1 MTKADEDVGPN
12 ATTDMQE
19 APRAQ
24 QTSNRMAKTL
34 SSRLYIAIALF
45 ALFLNFFLAQYDKFV
60 LSYFQADVISTL
72 SLSSADYGIL
82 SGYATGIVY
91 ALLALP
97 IAFIAD
103 YVEARVWVLSV
114 AALWWSLCVF
124 FQGLS
129 HNFWQILLAR
139 IGMGIG
145 QAPVEALSIS
155 LISDLVDA
163 KWLFLAERYVSAFIM
178 YSSMTHPS
186 QHVLRRRVRRRSSQ
200 WANRD
205 SI

>member
-1 MTKADEDVGPN
+1 MGQNQEDFKPP
-12 ATTDMQE
+12 TIHDSQE
-19 APRAQ
+19 APRTQ
-24 QTSNRMAKTL
+24 QDNPYRPKTL
-34 SSRLYIAIALF
+34 LSRVYVVAAVFLI
-45 ALFLNFFLAQYDKFV
+45 FLNFFLAQYDKFV
-60 LSYFQADVISTL
+60 LSYFQTEVISSL
-72 SLSSADYGIL
+72 NLSSSGYGVL

-103 YVEARVWVLSV
+103 YVKARVWVLSI
-114 AALWWSLCVF
+114 AALWWSLCVL

-155 LISDLVDA
+155 LISDFVDA
-163 KWLFLAERYVSAFIM
+163 KWLFVAERYVFS
-178 YSSMTHPS
+178 PS
-186 QHVLRRRVRRRSSQ
+186 
-200 WANRD
+200 
-205 SI
+205 

>member
-1 MTKADEDVGPN
+1 MAEAHEDWKDATAVADRDQNQSTQEDDAPKAR
-12 ATTDMQE
+12 TLLS
-19 APRAQ
+19 RAY
-24 QTSNRMAKTL
+24 L
-34 SSRLYIAIALF
+34 LIAVFLI
-45 ALFLNFFLAQYDKFV
+45 FLNFFLAQYDKFV
-60 LSYFQADVISTL
+60 LSYFQAEVMSSL
-72 SLSSADYGIL
+72 ALSSADYGIL

-103 YVEARVWVLSV
+103 YVEARVWVLTV
-114 AALWWSLCVF
+114 AALWWSLCVL

-129 HNFWQILLAR
+129 QTFWQILLAR

-163 KWLFLAERYVSAFIM
+163 RWLFLAER
-178 YSSMTHPS
+178 
-186 QHVLRRRVRRRSSQ
+186 
-200 WANRD
+200 
-205 SI
+205 

>member
-1 MTKADEDVGPN
+1 
-12 ATTDMQE
+12 
-19 APRAQ
+19 
-24 QTSNRMAKTL
+24 MAKTNDDFNHPTIGDINND
-34 SSRLYIAIALF
+34 SSRRRNYTYKPRTLLSQIYLVVSIFL
-45 ALFLNFFLAQYDKFV
+45 LFLNFFLAQYDKFV
-60 LSYFQADVISTL
+60 LSYFQAEVISSL
-72 SLSSADYGIL
+72 NLSSSDYGVL

-103 YVEARVWVLSV
+103 YAEARVWVLSV
-114 AALWWSLCVF
+114 AALWWSLCVL

-163 KWLFLAERYVSAFIM
+163 KWLFVAERYVFRLGL
-178 YSSMTHPS
+178 T
-186 QHVLRRRVRRRSSQ
+186 
-200 WANRD
+200 
-205 SI
+205 

>member
-1 MTKADEDVGPN
+1 
-12 ATTDMQE
+12 
-19 APRAQ
+19 
-24 QTSNRMAKTL
+24 MAKGPEGLEASPADNMRETQRTQQDDAHKPRTL
-34 SSRLYIAIALF
+34 LSRVYLFTAIFL
-45 ALFLNFFLAQYDKFV
+45 LFLNFFLAQYDKFV
-60 LSYFQADVISTL
+60 LSYFQADVIRSL
-72 SLSSADYGIL
+72 NLSSSDYGIL

-103 YVEARVWVLSV
+103 YVQARVWVLSV
-114 AALWWSLCVF
+114 AALWWSLCVL

-129 HNFWQILLAR
+129 QTFWQILLAR

-163 KWLFLAERYVSAFIM
+163 KWLFLAERYVSKLGPG
-178 YSSMTHPS
+178 YCGNSSFS
-186 QHVLRRRVRRRSSQ
+186 L
-200 WANRD
+200 
-205 SI
+205 

>member
-1 MTKADEDVGPN
+1 MAEAHEDVKDPAMVDN
-12 ATTDMQE
+12 TCQNE
-19 APRAQ
+19 RAVQ
-24 QTSNRMAKTL
+24 DHTSKPKTL
-34 SSRLYIAIALF
+34 LSTVYLAIAVFLI
-45 ALFLNFFLAQYDKFV
+45 FLNFFLAQYDKFV
-60 LSYFQADVISTL
+60 LSYFQAEVISSL
-72 SLSSADYGIL
+72 NLSSADYGIL

-103 YVEARVWVLSV
+103 YVEARVWVLTV
-114 AALWWSLCVF
+114 AALWWSLCVL

-129 HNFWQILLAR
+129 QTFWQILLAR

-163 KWLFLAERYVSAFIM
+163 RWLFFAQR
-178 YSSMTHPS
+178 
-186 QHVLRRRVRRRSSQ
+186 
-200 WANRD
+200 
-205 SI
+205 